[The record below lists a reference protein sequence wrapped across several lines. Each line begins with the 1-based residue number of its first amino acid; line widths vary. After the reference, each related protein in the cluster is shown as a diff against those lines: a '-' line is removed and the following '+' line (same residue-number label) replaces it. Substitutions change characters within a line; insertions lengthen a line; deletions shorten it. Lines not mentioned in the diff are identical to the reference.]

1 MSYPEHILMDTIGC
15 ETSLCGTHDRLAEF
29 ITIGR
34 HITCCVESFYTCLL
48 TLVDDETSFS
58 ILIRIHRIDDPSEW
72 CRSYGDEYSVD
83 GEDLF
88 RSIGTLDCFIL
99 RNDRNSSRAHRDS
112 HPCYSHHSAEYFERL
127 CIVVERDIIPFICLL
142 HPDILSTRAISPYED
157 VDMCT
162 EIGEIERF
170 CDSGIP
176 TTDDGYGES
185 FIEVSITCRTVGYSL
200 SIVFHFARST
210 EFFVLISSSE
220 DDALCLID
228 ISFLSLDLESIFAN
242 LRHNFDTILY
252 KCRSSSFGMFLET
265 IHNLS
270 TWS

>member
-1 MSYPEHILMDTIGC
+1 MESDIF
-15 ETSLCGTHDRLAEF
+15 SLVR
-29 ITIGR
+29 
-34 HITCCVESFYTCLL
+34 
-48 TLVDDETSFS
+48 
-58 ILIRIHRIDDPSEW
+58 
-72 CRSYGDEYSVD
+72 
-83 GEDLF
+83 
-88 RSIGTLDCFIL
+88 
-99 RNDRNSSRAHRDS
+99 
-112 HPCYSHHSAEYFERL
+112 
-127 CIVVERDIIPFICLL
+127 LL
-142 HPDILSTRAISPYED
+142 HPYVFCTRAVSTYED
-157 VDMCT
+157 MDVST
-162 EIGEIERF
+162 EISEVERF
-170 CDSGIP
+170 CDSSIS